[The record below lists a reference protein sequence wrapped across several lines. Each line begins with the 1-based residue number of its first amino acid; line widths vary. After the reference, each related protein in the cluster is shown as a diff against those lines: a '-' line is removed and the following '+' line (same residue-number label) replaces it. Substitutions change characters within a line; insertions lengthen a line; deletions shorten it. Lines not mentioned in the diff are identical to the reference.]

1 MTNELEERK
10 RGGEPEGSEEGFKF
24 LGFVLLLV
32 YIPAL
37 WNCFSLSIMRLQQ

>member
-32 YIPAL
+32 IYL
-37 WNCFSLSIMRLQQ
+37 HYGWFSLSIMRLQQ